1 MAKFAGELVGIAP
14 WKKKLLA
21 LFLLVAAVG
30 AVLRVP
36 AWINPPAADT
46 PAEQRTEAPDGTVT
60 APPGAQGF
68 VDSGERRTSSDPA
81 GSSTADSDAA
91 PAELPWTARLGG
103 WMAKLGLSF
112 AGGLVL
118 GVFFRSFLKTMA
130 AITAL
135 LVVGLVGLSY
145 FEVVNVDFTT
155 MRQNYDSFAEWISDQ
170 GYRFKDMIVAFLP
183 SATSAAVGF
192 FIGFIRR

>member
-1 MAKFAGELVGIAP
+1 MAKFAGDLVGIAP

-30 AVLRVP
+30 AVMRVP
-36 AWINPPAADT
+36 AWINPPEPD
-46 PAEQRTEAPDGTVT
+46 PAEQRVLAREGSAAPSESR
-60 APPGAQGF
+60 GF
-68 VDSGERRTSSDPA
+68 VGSEQRTGESST
-81 GSSTADSDAA
+81 TADSA
-91 PAELPWTARLGG
+91 PGQLPWTARLGG

-130 AITAL
+130 AITAVV
-135 LVVGLVGLSY
+135 VVGLVSLSY
-145 FEVVNVDFTT
+145 FEVLNIDFTT
-155 MRQNYDSFAEWISDQ
+155 MRQNYDSFSSWISDQ

-192 FIGFIRR
+192 FVGFIRR